1 MPWKRSNPD
10 PVETEI
16 ENLFNQIEIEKLKTF
31 ERQNM
36 KTKQLLTLA
45 AGALLAVASAQ
56 AQVEINISGAVAFRD
71 TSYRAIRSIFNNPT
85 NGTLLSQNPAD
96 GPGTANQLKV
106 TWSGRITNLF
116 GSQIVTV
123 RAFYNGANAGI
134 QDLAQDRNVAF
145 LASSTPGDTNLTSG
159 VKSDIAYSSVFQA
172 SSPFTTP
179 VLADAIFGVTPVF
192 FVKSTSAPA
201 SITNITVQQFRAL
214 AANGKLPA
222 WFFTGNTND
231 TQDVY
236 FIQRD
241 PSAGQRTIIQGENGY
256 AGTPIAYQW
265 NSNTLAF
272 VIDTVGRNSTQIRD
286 QLNAATLPAISYL
299 TGVDAINVNGG
310 ANILAQD
317 GNKAFIGAYS
327 GVSND
332 HTPVITGQYTQWG
345 YEHLLSRTTASGN
358 VTSFLAA
365 LLAAIDVDLQTSAY
379 SLPLS
384 KVRVE
389 RSAEGGPVTPL

>member
-1 MPWKRSNPD
+1 
-10 PVETEI
+10 
-16 ENLFNQIEIEKLKTF
+16 
-31 ERQNM
+31 M
-36 KTKQLLTLA
+36 KTIKLTLTA
-45 AGALLAVASAQ
+45 LTGALLVTTAQ

-71 TSYRAIRSIFNNPT
+71 TSYRAIRSLFLNST
-85 NGTLLSQNPAD
+85 NGSLISQNPAD
-96 GPGTANQLKV
+96 GAGTANQLKV

-116 GSQIVTV
+116 GGQTVTI

-145 LASSTPGDTNLTSG
+145 LASSTPGVTNETSG

-192 FVKSTSAPA
+192 FVKSTGAPA
-201 SITNITVQQFRAL
+201 AITNITVQQFRAL

-241 PSAGQRTIIQGENGY
+241 PTAGQRTIIQGENGF
-256 AGTPIAYQW
+256 AGTPIGYQW

-272 VIDTVGRNSTQIRD
+272 VLDATGRNSTQIRD

-310 ANILAQD
+310 ANILAQN
-317 GNKAFIGAYS
+317 GNKAFLGSYS
-327 GVSND
+327 SVSNN
-332 HTPVITGQYTQWG
+332 HNQVITGQYTQWG

-384 KVRVE
+384 KVKVE